1 MILDIDQPQP
11 HDEQIERSILAC
23 YLQNPSKVSDVV
35 SYLTTEDFYVPAHR
49 SLFRACM
56 EMTEQDHNWDLSQFA
71 SHLYSTDKL
80 TYDSLNGVE
89 GLRNLRNHVP
99 TIANVEKYAEIA
111 RNLGLNRKVL
121 DTCSDF
127 TAQAHGTAANDTPA
141 LLDKLEQAIFS
152 LSRAKVDTGFQ
163 HIGDNLDAAMANI
176 EGVAARDPEFC
187 GIPTGFREI
196 DKVLMGIKGGEMIV
210 VAARP
215 SIGKTALGLCMLKRI
230 AMFNHGAFPTGMI
243 SLEMSAEA
251 LTRRHIFEEA
261 GLNPREIFHR
271 QIPPEEWRPKA
282 EAAAERLRQIP
293 IYHYDASREWPDIRR
308 RCRQLRAQHGVRVIG
323 IDYIQ
328 IMMLGE
334 RAHSRENEVARMSS
348 DIKALARELGIPIIV
363 FAQLNRTAEGRRPVI
378 SELRESG
385 AIEQD
390 ADIVALLHR
399 ERQTDNLEVA
409 QAVAQGK
416 GVKTEFIIAKNRDGA
431 TGTVDL
437 LFFPQFTR
445 FDDPSYITEEDTF

>member
-1 MILDIDQPQP
+1 MDDIPQP
-11 HDEQIERSILAC
+11 HDEQIEKAIIGC
-23 YLQNPSKVSDVV
+23 YLQSPSKVSDVV
-35 SYLTTEDFYVPAHR
+35 SHLTTEDFYVPAHR

-56 EMTEQDHNWDLSQFA
+56 ELTEQNADWDLPQFA
-71 SHLYSTDKL
+71 SHLYSTDQR
-80 TYDSLNGVE
+80 TYDMINGVD
-89 GLRNLRNHVP
+89 GLRNLRNHIP

-111 RNLGLNRKVL
+111 RNLSLNRKVL
-121 DTCSDF
+121 DTCSEF
-127 TAQAHGTAANDTPA
+127 TAHAHEATATGTPA
-141 LLDKLEQAIFS
+141 MLDRLEQAVFN
-152 LSRAKVDTGFQ
+152 LSRAKVDAGFQ
-163 HIGDNLDAAMANI
+163 HIGDNLDAALANI
-176 EGVAARDPEFC
+176 EGVAARDPEYC
-187 GIPTGFREI
+187 GIPTGFRGL
-196 DKVLMGIKGGEMIV
+196 DDVVMGIKGGEMIV
-210 VAARP
+210 IAARP

-251 LTRRHIFEEA
+251 LTKRHIFEEA

-282 EAAAERLRQIP
+282 AAAAERLRKIP
-293 IYHYDASREWPDIRR
+293 IYHYDASNEWPDIRR

-328 IMMLGE
+328 IMQLGE
-334 RAHSRENEVARMSS
+334 KAHSRENEVARMSS
-348 DIKALARELGIPIIV
+348 GIKALARELGIPIIV

-399 ERQTDNLEVA
+399 ERQTDSVEVA
-409 QAVAQGK
+409 QAVADGK
-416 GVKTEFIIAKNRDGA
+416 GIASELIIAKNRDGA
-431 TGTVDL
+431 TGVVDL